1 MYISIFCESFG
12 IDKDDV
18 SNLTYQSIE
27 AWDSVGHMS
36 LMASLEEKFQI
47 EIDIDDIID
56 FSITTLIKRYSHR
69 IKNIEMIK
77 GSTKERIDQI
87 LKFTGL

>member
-1 MYISIFCESFG
+1 MNNKDLYISIFCESFG
-12 IDKDDV
+12 IDKENV

-36 LMASLEEKFQI
+36 LMALLEEKFQI

-56 FSITTLIKRYSHR
+56 FSSFEKGIEILAKYEITI
-69 IKNIEMIK
+69 
-77 GSTKERIDQI
+77 
-87 LKFTGL
+87 

>member
-1 MYISIFCESFG
+1 MNNKDLYISIFCESFG
-12 IDKDDV
+12 IEKDDV

-36 LMASLEEKFQI
+36 LMALLEEKFQI

-56 FSITTLIKRYSHR
+56 FSSFEKG
-69 IKNIEMIK
+69 IEILSK
-77 GSTKERIDQI
+77 YEIQI
-87 LKFTGL
+87 